1 MLNRTSLTTPA
12 MRLNWGALLRGLI
25 TGRLLAGPNAWL
37 MQLTLIAVVV
47 SLLACAYLW
56 QSSALRDIQKD
67 TRMTEEKLTDLEHQ
81 NVSLMLQVAQWNAPA
96 YIEEKARR
104 EGMVPGQI
112 PLAMQVPNPAQ
123 PAPQAR
129 SGMGDLASQWQQLI
143 NRVPRPAAVIQAAAW
158 IR

>member
-1 MLNRTSLTTPA
+1 MLNRSSLTTPA
-12 MRLNWGALLRGLI
+12 LRMNWGALLRG
-25 TGRLLAGPNAWL
+25 LLAGPNAWL

-67 TRMTEEKLTDLEHQ
+67 TRQTEQELTDLERQ

-96 YIEEKARR
+96 HIEEKARR
-104 EGMVPGQI
+104 EGMVPGQT

-129 SGMGDLASQWQQLI
+129 SGMDDMASRWQQLLS
-143 NRVPRPAAVIQAAAW
+143 RVPRPAAVIQAAAW

>member
-1 MLNRTSLTTPA
+1 MLNRSSLTTPA
-12 MRLNWGALLRGLI
+12 LRMNWGALLRG
-25 TGRLLAGPNAWL
+25 LLAGPNAWL

-67 TRMTEEKLTDLEHQ
+67 TRQTEQELTDLERQ

-104 EGMVPGQI
+104 EGMVPGQT

-129 SGMGDLASQWQQLI
+129 SGMDDMASRWQQLLS
-143 NRVPRPAAVIQAAAW
+143 RVPRPAAVIQAAAW

>member
-1 MLNRTSLTTPA
+1 MLNRTSLTTPG

-56 QSSALRDIQKD
+56 QSSALRDIQKN
-67 TRMTEEKLTDLEHQ
+67 TRQTEQKLTELERE
-81 NVSLMLQVAQWNAPA
+81 NVSLMLQVAKWNAPA
-96 YIEEKARR
+96 YIEDQARR
-104 EGMVPGQI
+104 EGMAPGQT
-112 PLAMQVPNPAQ
+112 PLAMQVPKPAQ
-123 PAPQAR
+123 PAPQAH
-129 SGMGDLASQWQQLI
+129 SGMSDAASRWQELI
-143 NRVPRPAAVIQAAAW
+143 NRVPSPAAVIQAAAW

>member
-1 MLNRTSLTTPA
+1 MLNRTSLTTPG
-12 MRLNWGALLRGLI
+12 MRLNWGALLRGV
-25 TGRLLAGPNAWL
+25 LAGPNAWL

-67 TRMTEEKLTDLEHQ
+67 TRQTDEKLTDLERE
-81 NVSLMLQVAQWNAPA
+81 NVALMLQVTKWNAPA
-96 YIEEKARR
+96 YIEEKARK
-104 EGMVPGQI
+104 EGMVPGQT

-123 PAPQAR
+123 PAPQSH
-129 SGMGDLASQWQQLI
+129 SGMDDLGSRWQELI

>member
-12 MRLNWGALLRGLI
+12 LRLNWGALLRG
-25 TGRLLAGPNAWL
+25 LLAGPNAWL

-67 TRMTEEKLTDLEHQ
+67 TRQTEQKLTDLEHQ
-81 NVSLMLQVAQWNAPA
+81 NVSLMLQVTQWNAPA

-104 EGMVPGQI
+104 EGMVPGQT

-123 PAPQAR
+123 PASQPH
-129 SGMGDLASQWQQLI
+129 SGMDDLGSRWQELI
-143 NRVPRPAAVIQAAAW
+143 NRVPRPAAVIQAATW
-158 IR
+158 MR

>member
-12 MRLNWGALLRGLI
+12 LRLNWGALLRG
-25 TGRLLAGPNAWL
+25 LLAGPNAWL

-67 TRMTEEKLTDLEHQ
+67 SRQTEQEVTDLERQ

-104 EGMVPGQI
+104 EGMVPGQT

-129 SGMGDLASQWQQLI
+129 SGMGDLASRWQQLI
-143 NRVPRPAAVIQAAAW
+143 SRVPRPAAVIQPATW
-158 IR
+158 IH

>member
-1 MLNRTSLTTPA
+1 MLNRSSLTTPA
-12 MRLNWGALLRGLI
+12 LRMNWGALLRG
-25 TGRLLAGPNAWL
+25 LLAGPNAWL

-67 TRMTEEKLTDLEHQ
+67 TRQTEQELTDLERQ

-104 EGMVPGQI
+104 EGMVPGQT

-123 PAPQAR
+123 RAPQAR
-129 SGMGDLASQWQQLI
+129 SGMDDMASRWQQLLS
-143 NRVPRPAAVIQAAAW
+143 RVPRPAAVIQAAAW

>member
-1 MLNRTSLTTPA
+1 MMLNRTSLTTPG
-12 MRLNWGALLRGLI
+12 MRLNWGALLRGV
-25 TGRLLAGPNAWL
+25 LAGPNAWL

-67 TRMTEEKLTDLEHQ
+67 TRQTDEKLMDLERE
-81 NVSLMLQVAQWNAPA
+81 NVALMLQVTQWNAPA

-104 EGMVPGQI
+104 EGMVPGQT

-123 PAPQAR
+123 PAPQPH
-129 SGMGDLASQWQQLI
+129 SGMGDAASPWQQLI
-143 NRVPRPAAVIQAAAW
+143 SRVPRPAAVLQAAAW